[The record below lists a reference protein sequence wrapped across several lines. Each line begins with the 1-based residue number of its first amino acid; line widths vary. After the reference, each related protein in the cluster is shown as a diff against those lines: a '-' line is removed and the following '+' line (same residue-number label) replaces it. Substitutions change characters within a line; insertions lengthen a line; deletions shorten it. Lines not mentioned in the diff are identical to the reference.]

1 MDVTNVVYVYSLRLT
16 QSVSVNGLKKHIY
29 MPCKDV

>member
-1 MDVTNVVYVYSLRLT
+1 MDVTNVVHVYSLRLT
-16 QSVSVNGLKKHIY
+16 LCVSVNGLEKIIY